1 MTGGWH
7 SVATDAVQSWLLQPS
22 FLLLDRLIEHM
33 KGCHNTMNG
42 VYVWQE
48 GAIRFVPM
56 LYSPR
61 LGTLHPYVSTR
72 TTMILRPYS
81 TC

>member
-33 KGCHNTMNG
+33 KGCHNTMNDF
-42 VYVWQE
+42 W
-48 GAIRFVPM
+48 A
-56 LYSPR
+56 
-61 LGTLHPYVSTR
+61 
-72 TTMILRPYS
+72 
-81 TC
+81 